1 MQHIHNKGN
10 HKQRPTSTSASP
22 PTSTT
27 FPKNINSP
35 QKRPKRNRRLQH
47 LTESRPPTIRPAYHR
62 RQCDE
67 PREPKQ
73 CRQAIDTCDGEFV
86 RQAGGK
92 TGRELEVEVCEEGPD
107 GGEEEEVDLGG
118 GGVVDVVI
126 AVGVAVEEVV
136 GVVDG

>member
-1 MQHIHNKGN
+1 M
-10 HKQRPTSTSASP
+10 
-22 PTSTT
+22 
-27 FPKNINSP
+27 
-35 QKRPKRNRRLQH
+35 
-47 LTESRPPTIRPAYHR
+47 
-62 RQCDE
+62 
-67 PREPKQ
+67 
-73 CRQAIDTCDGEFV
+73 

-92 TGRELEVEVCEEGPD
+92 AGRELEVEVCEEGPD